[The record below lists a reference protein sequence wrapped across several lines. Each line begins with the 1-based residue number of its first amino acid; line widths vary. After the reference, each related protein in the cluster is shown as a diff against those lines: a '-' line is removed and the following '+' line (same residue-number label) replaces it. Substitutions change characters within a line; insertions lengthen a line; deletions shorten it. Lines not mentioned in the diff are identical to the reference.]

1 MRGRG
6 LREGNALAAAG
17 SYVGGQRSNSVGVSA
32 TVGGQAV
39 VPMPRGSVVPTVGG
53 PAVVPMSLGSTVGGP
68 LEVKARV
75 SVPGRGVNGVGGA
88 TVYAGSRFR
97 RSVKERLGRVE
108 KSDDIKATTDKVN
121 V

>member
-1 MRGRG
+1 M
-6 LREGNALAAAG
+6 
-17 SYVGGQRSNSVGVSA
+17 
-32 TVGGQAV
+32 

-108 KSDDIKATTDKVN
+108 KSDDIKATTNKVN
-121 V
+121 VWRLNVFLLFSCLLGIRDFAAVAPFTICC